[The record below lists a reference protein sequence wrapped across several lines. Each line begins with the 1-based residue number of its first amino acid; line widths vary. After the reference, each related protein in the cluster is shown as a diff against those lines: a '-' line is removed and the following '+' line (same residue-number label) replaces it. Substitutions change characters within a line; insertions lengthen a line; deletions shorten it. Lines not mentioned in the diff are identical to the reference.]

1 MSRKATIALLFLA
14 FAIIAAFVVWKWV
27 FKKSDIDVSS
37 KKAAFEIE
45 AAVLTR
51 EFENNEEAS
60 NTKYLGKIIT
70 VSGTVNSISN
80 DEQNVIVYLKN
91 EDELLGVMC
100 SLNKSAF
107 DADLIKTGNQ
117 VKIKGICAGY
127 LMDVQLNKCS
137 LEK

>member
-1 MSRKATIALLFLA
+1 MSRKAIIALLFFA

-37 KKAAFEIE
+37 KKATFEIE
-45 AAVLTR
+45 AAVLTH

-60 NTKYLGKIIT
+60 NTKYLGKIIA
-70 VSGTVNSISN
+70 VSGTVNSISI

-91 EDELLGVMC
+91 EDELSGVMC
-100 SLNKSAF
+100 SLNKSTF
-107 DADLIKTGNQ
+107 DADRIKTGNR

-127 LMDVQLNKCS
+127 LMDVQLNKCA